1 MVIDLHCH
9 SLHSDGTDAPGGLAL
24 LGDQARLTALC
35 LTDHDTLDGIPAF
48 LAMQPQVKVRLLV
61 GTELSCRFLGQSLHV
76 LGLLVDPSD
85 ARFQSRLVELRARRE
100 DRNRRMLVRLAEL
113 GCPITLEDVQAQADS
128 PLLSRV
134 HFAKA
139 LATRGFVRRPPEAFE
154 RLIGD
159 DCPGFVP
166 REELSPSEAS
176 LWIREA
182 GGVPVVAH
190 PGRFAQGAFHW
201 DEAMADLQ
209 RQGLEGLEGYYGE
222 YRAAEQKYF
231 VALGAR
237 LGMVGRPAGPGRPP
251 APPGGPAK
259 AGCTPLGRGSL
270 APQSRSNVLDRSA
283 SADRLDIQRRSCP
296 TGSSWWRTTP
306 SM

>member
-76 LGLLVDPSD
+76 LGLRVDPSD

-237 LGMVGRPAGPGRPP
+237 LGMVVTGGSDYHGAHKPGLR
-251 APPGGPAK
+251 
-259 AGCTPLGRGSL
+259 LGRGRGGL
-270 APQSRSNVLDRSA
+270 QVPDDLLH
-283 SADRLDIQRRSCP
+283 RLEAQQRLGAHR
-296 TGSSWWRTTP
+296 
-306 SM
+306 